1 MRVSESHF
9 HVDGTRDSDWS
20 KACLDPPEIQLAGFW
35 QATFVATFAP
45 QPHSCT
51 HTRTLNPQNLSIKMF
66 AVAAQTTVRATAQVK
81 ATKVAAKEQKSA

>member
-1 MRVSESHF
+1 MPGSARSSWR
-9 HVDGTRDSDWS
+9 GS
-20 KACLDPPEIQLAGFW
+20 Q

-45 QPHSCT
+45 QPHSLHPHT
-51 HTRTLNPQNLSIKMF
+51 HAKPPKNTIKMF